1 MALATLADCKSQL
14 DINPSNTAQDARLTL
29 YINAAS
35 QAIETYCGRQFSLNA
50 ARTEF
55 HDGDASNVIVSHH
68 WPINSIS
75 EVWIDTDRLF
85 VDTAKQLAS
94 TDYTQQ
100 GENRIYGHYEGVNSV
115 RAVVE
120 AAGEV
125 GVKFITLYAFS
136 TENWN
141 RPKEEVDALMELL
154 VSTISAETPQLNK
167 KNVRLQ
173 AIGNLNSLPPA
184 CLQEL
189 NESIDLTSK
198 NTGLTLVLA
207 LSYSAKW
214 ELIDAVK
221 QIATQVKNGDLA
233 IDAITEKQI
242 EQCLCTKHIP
252 DPELMIRTSGE
263 HRISNFLLWQLA
275 YAEFYFTDKLWPD
288 FRKDDLYE
296 AILNYQNRERRF
308 GKTSEQLT
316 QS

>member
-1 MALATLADCKSQL
+1 MNLIEQIDKQKVPQH
-14 DINPSNTAQDARLTL
+14 I
-29 YINAAS
+29 
-35 QAIETYCGRQFSLNA
+35 AIIMDGNGR
-50 ARTEF
+50 
-55 HDGDASNVIVSHH
+55 
-68 WPINSIS
+68 W
-75 EVWIDTDRLF
+75 
-85 VDTAKQLAS
+85 AK
-94 TDYTQQ
+94 QQ
-100 GENRIYGHYEGVNSV
+100 GENRIFGHYEGVNSV
-115 RAVVE
+115 RSVVE

-125 GVKFITLYAFS
+125 GVKYITLYAFS

-173 AIGNLNSLPPA
+173 AIGNLRSLPPA

-189 NESIDLTSK
+189 NESIETTSK

-207 LSYSAKW
+207 LSYSSKW

-221 QIATQVKNGDLA
+221 HISSDVKNGNLN
-233 IDAITEKQI
+233 IDDITEKHI
-242 EQCLCTKHIP
+242 EEYLCTKHIP

-275 YAEFYFTDKLWPD
+275 YAEFYFTEKLWPD

-296 AILNYQNRERRF
+296 AILNFQNRERRF
-308 GKTSEQLT
+308 GKISEQLT
-316 QS
+316 QSK

>member
-1 MALATLADCKSQL
+1 MSLVTQ
-14 DINPSNTAQDARLTL
+14 INKEKVPQH
-29 YINAAS
+29 I
-35 QAIETYCGRQFSLNA
+35 AIIMDGNGR
-50 ARTEF
+50 
-55 HDGDASNVIVSHH
+55 
-68 WPINSIS
+68 W
-75 EVWIDTDRLF
+75 
-85 VDTAKQLAS
+85 AKK
-94 TDYTQQ
+94 Q

-115 RAVVE
+115 RDVVA

-125 GVKFITLYAFS
+125 GVKYITLYAFS

-154 VSTISAETPQLNK
+154 VSTITAETPQLNN

-189 NESIDLTSK
+189 NESIELTSK

-207 LSYSAKW
+207 LSYSSKW
-214 ELIDAVK
+214 ELISAVK
-221 QIATQVKNGDLA
+221 QIATDAKNGLVNIED
-233 IDAITEKQI
+233 ITEKNI
-242 EQCLCTKHIP
+242 EQYLCTKHIP

-308 GKTSEQLT
+308 GKTSDQLT
-316 QS
+316 QL